1 MSIMFSLRV
10 TTSYVMAHTLAMAK
24 GMLSDDQGLKQRS
37 YVRGAAQGQ
46 DGAQVTS
53 FTRVKSK
60 YIKLTEYAVR
70 V

>member
-1 MSIMFSLRV
+1 
-10 TTSYVMAHTLAMAK
+10 MAHTLAMAK

-60 YIKLTEYAVR
+60 HIKSTENALKV
-70 V
+70 